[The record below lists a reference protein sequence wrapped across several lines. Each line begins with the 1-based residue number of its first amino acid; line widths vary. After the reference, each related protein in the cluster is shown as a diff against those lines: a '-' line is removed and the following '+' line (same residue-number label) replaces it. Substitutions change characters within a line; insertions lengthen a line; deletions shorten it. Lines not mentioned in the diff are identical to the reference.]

1 MKQQE
6 FIELIK
12 KVARISINS
21 EKEIHNMQLKE
32 ELGIDS
38 ILLVSVIVE
47 LEKKMGEEISFEKLQ
62 RIDVKTPLD
71 LWTVLSSNAD
81 E

>member
-6 FIELIK
+6 FMEVIK
-12 KVARISINS
+12 NVARIAINS
-21 EKEIHNMQLKE
+21 EQEIQNMQLKE

-47 LEKKMGEEISFEKLQ
+47 LEKIMDEEISFEKLQ
-62 RIDVKTPLD
+62 KLDVKTPLD
-71 LWTVLSSNAD
+71 LWRVLSSDAD